1 MPSSLRRSR
10 LVPITLTLLLLALAC
25 SDEAQ
30 RDLERRALEKVGD
43 LAAERMAETGDS
55 GADGQNHSRDFIE
68 IPVDVRQL
76 ADNVWQAR
84 GVGNTQ
90 LITTSDGHIVYDTGL
105 AIQAAKHRR
114 LLLEAVPDL
123 PITHVVVSHS
133 HADHAG
139 GAKVWLEPGIE
150 LVAHHEFEEE
160 QRYLKEL
167 EPFYWGRNR
176 MLFPFMPEE
185 PPTLDVLAY
194 GGLEPTMTVDQPDT
208 LTIEQGGTVFEFLPT
223 PGAEGADNLTLWLP
237 EEKIF
242 FSGDFFGPNF
252 PQFPNVFTMRGEKI
266 RKPIEYIQS
275 LDRVIA
281 LEPEMIVPSHQDPI
295 VGKEKIKA
303 DLIKMRDAVQYVH
316 DRTMEGMNA
325 GKTVYEL
332 MEEISLPPELQMTQ
346 VHGRVSWAVKSIW
359 EYYATW
365 FHWDTTTELYHVPRS
380 ALFPQIAELAGI
392 DALTEAGE
400 AHVAAGRNI
409 EAIHLLEIATTANPD
424 HRRAQQALRQA
435 HVNLRDEARATTNN
449 TYEIDWLSLRIRQID
464 ALLAAGGE

>member
-1 MPSSLRRSR
+1 MSKPTRQPTRALA
-10 LVPITLTLLLLALAC
+10 TLALVGLGLGCAGTG
-25 SDEAQ
+25 Q
-30 RDLERRALEKVGD
+30 RHLERSPLEKIGD
-43 LAAERMAETGDS
+43 LAARRMAESGDS
-55 GADGQNHSRDFIE
+55 GADGKNHSRDFINTPIE
-68 IPVDVRQL
+68 VRQL
-76 ADNVWQAR
+76 AGNVWQAR

-90 LITTSDGHIVYDTGL
+90 LITTSEGHVVYDTGL
-105 AIQAAKHRR
+105 STQSAKQRR
-114 LLLEAVPDL
+114 LLLEAVPDVAV
-123 PITHVVVSHS
+123 THVIVSHS

-150 LVAHHEFEEE
+150 LVAHREFEEE

-167 EPFYWGRNR
+167 EHFYHRRNR

-185 PPTLDVLAY
+185 PPTLKLLTY
-194 GGLEPTMTVDQPDT
+194 GGLEPTMTVDQPNT
-208 LTIEQGGTVFEFLPT
+208 LILEQGGTVFEILPT

-237 EEKIF
+237 KEKIF

-252 PQFPNVFTMRGEKI
+252 PQFPNVFTMRGEKV
-266 RKPIEYIQS
+266 RKPIEYIES
-275 LDRVIA
+275 LNQVIA

-332 MEEISLPPELQMTQ
+332 MEEIRLPPELQMTQ
-346 VHGRVSWAVKSIW
+346 IHGRVSWAVKSIW

-380 ALFPQIAELAGI
+380 ALFPEIAELAGS
-392 DALTEAGE
+392 DALTDAAE
-400 AHVAAGRNI
+400 AHSAAGQDI
-409 EAIHLLEIATTANPD
+409 EAIHLLEIVTTANPD
-424 HRRAQQALRQA
+424 DRRAQRALQQA
-435 HVNLRDEARATTNN
+435 HLNLRDKAIATTNN

-464 ALLAAGGE
+464 VLLAGED

>member
-1 MPSSLRRSR
+1 MSNFLRPVA
-10 LVPITLTLLLLALAC
+10 LVALSVLALAC
-25 SDEAQ
+25 SEEAQ
-30 RDLERRALEKVGD
+30 RDLERAALEKVGD
-43 LAAERMAETGDS
+43 LAAARMAESGDS
-55 GADGQNHSRDFIE
+55 GADGRNHSRDFID
-68 IPVDVRQL
+68 IPVEVRQL

-84 GVGNTQ
+84 GVGNTH
-90 LITTSDGHIVYDTGL
+90 LITTSEGHVVYDTGL
-105 AIQAAKHRR
+105 STQAAKQRR

-123 PITHVVVSHS
+123 PVTHVVVSHS

-139 GAKVWLEPGIE
+139 GAKVWLEPGME

-185 PPTLDVLAY
+185 PPTIDLLAY
-194 GGLEPTMTVDQPDT
+194 GGLEPTMTVDQPNV
-208 LTIEQGGTVFEFLPT
+208 LTIEQGGTVFELLAT

-237 EEKIF
+237 KEKIF

-266 RKPIEYIQS
+266 RKPIEYITS
-275 LDRVIA
+275 LNQVIA

-295 VGKEKIKA
+295 VGKERIKA
-303 DLIKMRDAVQYVH
+303 DLVKMRDAVQYVH

-325 GKTVYEL
+325 GKTVYQL
-332 MEEISLPPELQMTQ
+332 MEEIALPPELQMTQ

-365 FHWDTTTELYHVPRS
+365 FHWDTTTELYPVPRS
-380 ALFPQIAELAGI
+380 ALFPEITELAGA
-392 DALTEAGE
+392 DALTDAGE
-400 AHVAAGRNI
+400 AHIAAGRNV
-409 EAIHLLEIATTANPD
+409 EAIHLLEIVTTADPGQ
-424 HRRAQQALRQA
+424 RRAQEALRRA
-435 HVNLRDEARATTNN
+435 HVNLRDEAIATTNN

-464 ALLAAGGE
+464 ELLGAEG

>member
-1 MPSSLRRSR
+1 MSNFLRPATLA
-10 LVPITLTLLLLALAC
+10 LVALSVFALAC
-25 SDEAQ
+25 SEEAQ

-43 LAAERMAETGDS
+43 LAAEQMASASAGGDS
-55 GADGQNHSRDFIE
+55 GRDGKNHSRDFFSIPIE
-68 IPVDVRQL
+68 VRQL
-76 ADNVWQAR
+76 ADNVYQAR

-90 LITTSDGHIVYDTGL
+90 MVVTSEGLVIYDTGL
-105 AIQAAKHRR
+105 SIQAAKQRR
-114 LLLEAVPDL
+114 LLLEAAPGL
-123 PITHVVVSHS
+123 PVTHVIVSHS

-167 EPFYWGRNR
+167 EPFYYGRNR

-185 PPTLDVLAY
+185 APTIEVLAY

-208 LTIEQGGTVFEFLPT
+208 LTIEQGGTVMEVLPT

-266 RKPIEYIQS
+266 RKPIEYITS
-275 LDRVIA
+275 LNQVIA

-295 VGKEKIKA
+295 VGKEQIKA

-325 GKTVYEL
+325 GKTVYQL
-332 MEEISLPPELQMTQ
+332 MEEISLPPELKMTEI
-346 VHGRVSWAVKSIW
+346 HGRVSWAVKSIW

-365 FHWDTTTELYHVPRS
+365 FHWDSTAELYHVPRT
-380 ALFPQIAELAGI
+380 ALYPEIVELAGA
-392 DALTEAGE
+392 DALVDAAE
-400 AHVAAGRNI
+400 AHLADGRNI
-409 EAIHLLEIATTANPD
+409 EAIHLLEIVHEADPNHARGLAA
-424 HRRAQQALRQA
+424 HKRALT
-435 HVNLRDEARATTNN
+435 NMRDEAIATTNN
-449 TYEIDWLSLRIRQID
+449 TYEIDWLSYRLRTLD
-464 ALLAAGGE
+464 ALGEDA